1 MAIQLA
7 RHAEAE
13 VCATASAMKQD
24 CVHGL
29 SAVLIWFLNK
39 SFQRRI
45 PHSWGRRVHK
55 TFVPIRYFLYSDRY
69 QLRQVSVL
77 IDHGVIKP
85 HIDRCFSLEK
95 MPTSILI
102 VNGGMVGGNLL

>member
-1 MAIQLA
+1 MRHSIGHEARLCAWVECGTVLVFEQIISAPDPTQLG
-7 RHAEAE
+7 EA
-13 VCATASAMKQD
+13 CAQD
-24 CVHGL
+24 IC
-29 SAVLIWFLNK
+29 ADQI
-39 SFQRRI
+39 
-45 PHSWGRRVHK
+45 
-55 TFVPIRYFLYSDRY
+55 FLYSDRY
-69 QLRQVSVL
+69 QLGQVSVL

>member
-1 MAIQLA
+1 MAVDLCRGRYRRGCIYA
-7 RHAEAE
+7 F
-13 VCATASAMKQD
+13 VCRT
-24 CVHGL
+24 GF
-29 SAVLIWFLNK
+29 WFLNK

-45 PHSWGRRVHK
+45 PHSRGRRVHK
-55 TFVPIRYFLYSDRY
+55 IFVPIRYFLYPDRY
-69 QLRQVSVL
+69 QLGQVSVL

>member
-1 MAIQLA
+1 MRHSIGHEARLCAWVECGTDLVFEQIISAPYPTQL
-7 RHAEAE
+7 
-13 VCATASAMKQD
+13 
-24 CVHGL
+24 
-29 SAVLIWFLNK
+29 
-39 SFQRRI
+39 
-45 PHSWGRRVHK
+45 GRRVHK